1 MNNSRLFLTEL
12 IGTARSQTGLGFMYY
27 LGLKICRRTT
37 RWPRSCARSLSRAI
51 ESLVRIALAIA
62 LMLPSVVPAQVGA
75 AVERAAQ
82 RASAQAVERAA
93 AQRASKTAAEAASR
107 RPVAKA
113 TDRVIKRWNSSLCK
127 STAACPLP
135 AKTANTFVGGSY
147 DEVSLGRDT
156 VLYRAYHDPKIKFGA
171 PGERFTYWSR
181 TDARGVQAVVDR
193 SIPVSNYGN
202 TAERLVAVRVPK
214 GTRVFEGKAQSMERG
229 PIGGGNQVV
238 VDGVKSDWEVELKPA
253 GAP

>member
-1 MNNSRLFLTEL
+1 MIPDRPEKT
-12 IGTARSQTGLGFMYY
+12 T
-27 LGLKICRRTT
+27 LK
-37 RWPRSCARSLSRAI
+37 
-51 ESLVRIALAIA
+51 SLVRMVLATF

-75 AVERAAQ
+75 VVERAAQ
-82 RASAQAVERAA
+82 RASTQAAERAVAEQASKA
-93 AQRASKTAAEAASR
+93 AAEQASKTAAAASQ
-107 RPVAKA
+107 RPVAIA
-113 TDRVIKRWNSSLCK
+113 ADRVVKRWNSSLCK
-127 STAACPLP
+127 STVACPLP

-147 DEVSLGRDT
+147 DEVNLGRDT
-156 VLYRAYHDPKIKFGA
+156 VLYRAYHNPITKFGA

-193 SIPVSNYGN
+193 SIPVSNNGN

-214 GTRVFEGKAQSMERG
+214 GTRVFEGKAQSAERG

-238 VDGVKSDWEVELKPA
+238 VDGVKSGWEVELKPP